1 MTRDIGDTNEMKMTG
16 LILSQSA
23 LVGLAVGTYSS
34 GLWLPAGTDGDTW
47 VNGMTYAMG
56 ALAIQTIA
64 YYLFK
69 MFFEQ
74 GMKEKV
80 QVTEMNRV
88 RQNQFRQQQIGFDQ
102 RRMDLE
108 LRVQEMQLENELRLL
123 HEDPSRI
130 STFNDGNISLGIPG
144 DYHSTAQPIQPIH
157 SAQNDTPLNLG
168 LTAAQAAVDAMHPPA
183 PLPSPPVPV
192 GLMPLKK
199 DGTPDLRYK
208 RGSQ

>member
-16 LILSQSA
+16 LILAQSA
-23 LVGLAVGTYSS
+23 LVGISVGVYSS
-34 GLWLPAGTDGDTW
+34 GLWSPAGSGADATI
-47 VNGMTYAMG
+47 NGMTYGMG

-74 GMKEKV
+74 GMREKV
-80 QVTEMNRV
+80 QVSEMNRQ
-88 RQNQFRQQQIGFDQ
+88 RQTQFRQQQMGFDQ

-108 LRVQEMQLENELRLL
+108 LRVQEIQLESELRRL
-123 HEDPSRI
+123 HENPNAI
-130 STFNDGNISLGIPG
+130 SEFNDGSLGIGITG
-144 DYHSTAQPIQPIH
+144 DYHNTQPIH
-157 SAQNDTPLNLG
+157 QAQNEAPLNLG
-168 LTAAQAAVDAMHPPA
+168 LSPAQAAVDAMPQPFVQQT
-183 PLPSPPVPV
+183 PPVPP
-192 GLMPLKK
+192 GLIPLKK